1 MDDTNLQEQED
12 HAVDQIIDPDL
23 QNLQEEEELMER
35 ENINQERANLE
46 PQVVATRAPI
56 GEKAHCP
63 LCQKEF
69 TRKKSVER
77 HLKTVHKL
85 SKQDVKR
92 HMATVSTT
100 LAECK
105 KCFKWVA
112 DSGMTKHSRHCT
124 GTVKDTPSSGAVP
137 AQISTRDAVPKAFRK
152 GGELCKP
159 TYKAY
164 LKKKD
169 LKSINIPQ
177 KTFGQ
182 RLKTHM
188 NRCQARRSQE
198 ALDEE
203 KENLNE
209 EKSEYENESENENS
223 EVEPDKKRQ
232 RIDLEQSIVAKAD
245 LQKIDDK
252 NEKEKNELLQQLKRL
267 LLENEKLTCALEK
280 KKAESELVSNELER
294 YRLEIKVLKKEQRK
308 ERWENSNILKEK
320 ESELKHVNDEVWE
333 EGQEG

>member
-92 HMATVSTT
+92 HMAAVSTT

-112 DSGMTKHSRHCT
+112 DSGMTKHLRHCT

-137 AQISTRDAVPKAFRK
+137 AQISTRDAVPKAATES
-152 GGELCKP
+152 GTDL
-159 TYKAY
+159 TYNPERLREVTRAI
-164 LKKKD
+164 LREDISKD
-169 LKSINIPQ
+169 LC
-177 KTFGQ
+177 GGGG
-182 RLKTHM
+182 
-188 NRCQARRSQE
+188 
-198 ALDEE
+198 
-203 KENLNE
+203 
-209 EKSEYENESENENS
+209 
-223 EVEPDKKRQ
+223 
-232 RIDLEQSIVAKAD
+232 
-245 LQKIDDK
+245 
-252 NEKEKNELLQQLKRL
+252 
-267 LLENEKLTCALEK
+267 
-280 KKAESELVSNELER
+280 
-294 YRLEIKVLKKEQRK
+294 
-308 ERWENSNILKEK
+308 LKE
-320 ESELKHVNDEVWE
+320 SY
-333 EGQEG
+333 